1 MDAFANNNADKIKK
15 EINVNSLIDYLII
28 DQIMGEVDHMYKSF
42 NMYYTNT
49 SDDID
54 EKNKLNFGPIWDY
67 DFSLYVGDFTGK
79 PNQNFDVSDRVTFS
93 NIFFRAM
100 INISEFNDIVIERY
114 NLYTVKA
121 VENYLE
127 NLDELVDS
135 MKVSIKLNHEKW
147 YYEYDENLSNDNIK
161 LLKDFLENRLVILGK
176 LWKKK

>member
-1 MDAFANNNADKIKK
+1 
-15 EINVNSLIDYLII
+15 
-28 DQIMGEVDHMYKSF
+28 
-42 NMYYTNT
+42 
-49 SDDID
+49 
-54 EKNKLNFGPIWDY
+54 
-67 DFSLYVGDFTGK
+67 
-79 PNQNFDVSDRVTFS
+79 
-93 NIFFRAM
+93 M

-114 NLYTVKA
+114 NLYAVKA

-135 MKVSIKLNHEKW
+135 MKVSIKLNHDKW

>member
-42 NMYYTNT
+42 NMYYTN
-49 SDDID
+49 
-54 EKNKLNFGPIWDY
+54 
-67 DFSLYVGDFTGK
+67 
-79 PNQNFDVSDRVTFS
+79 
-93 NIFFRAM
+93 
-100 INISEFNDIVIERY
+100 ISEFNDIVIERY
-114 NLYTVKA
+114 NHYAVKA

-127 NLDELVDS
+127 NLDKLVDS
-135 MKVSIKLNHEKW
+135 MKVSIKLNHDKW

-161 LLKDFLENRLVILGK
+161 LLKDFLERRLVILGK